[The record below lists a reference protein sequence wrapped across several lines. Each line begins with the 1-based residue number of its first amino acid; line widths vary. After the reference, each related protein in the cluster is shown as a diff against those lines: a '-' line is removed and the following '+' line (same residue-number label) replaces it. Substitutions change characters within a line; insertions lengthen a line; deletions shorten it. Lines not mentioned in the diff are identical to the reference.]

1 MSLFSAQFKN
11 INGSDTY
18 PLDQVIYRSS
28 VDNSLLEVEHDRKAL
43 ASKSP
48 EEWKNLFA
56 NRRLS
61 FKPADMSGIWSKR
74 EMVLPEIAE
83 EDIITLQ
90 EGFTPLFD
98 GSALAKEI
106 GMQKLRV
113 KLCGN
118 SHTGSFK
125 DLGMTVLV
133 SQVNSMIKNGKP
145 IKAVACASTGDTS
158 AALSAYCAKA
168 GIPSIVFLPAGKIST
183 AQLIQPISNGSI
195 VLALDTDFD
204 GCMQIVQEVTA
215 DNSIYLANSM
225 NSLRVEGQKTISAE
239 ICQQLNWH
247 VPDTI
252 IIPGGNLGNVSAL
265 AKGFDDCLAMGLI
278 SKKPRIIVAQA
289 AAANPFYQA
298 FQRDFDKLIPMKA
311 KQTLASAIQI
321 GNPVSYP
328 KAERAI
334 REYSG
339 LVVDVSEQELAD
351 AAHRG
356 DRFGLYCCPH
366 TGVALGAL
374 EKLLQNGTIA
384 KDEEVIVISTAHGLK
399 FTEFKVGYHEKS
411 LENISSAFANPVFK
425 APAKIGAVM
434 DILKKEMT
442 ARRR

>member
-1 MSLFSAQFKN
+1 MLFKKD
-11 INGSDTY
+11 NG
-18 PLDQVIYRSS
+18 R
-28 VDNSLLEVEHDRKAL
+28 
-43 ASKSP
+43 
-48 EEWKNLFA
+48 
-56 NRRLS
+56 
-61 FKPADMSGIWSKR
+61 G
-74 EMVLPEIAE
+74 
-83 EDIITLQ
+83 
-90 EGFTPLFD
+90 
-98 GSALAKEI
+98 
-106 GMQKLRV
+106 
-113 KLCGN
+113 
-118 SHTGSFK
+118 
-125 DLGMTVLV
+125 
-133 SQVNSMIKNGKP
+133 
-145 IKAVACASTGDTS
+145 
-158 AALSAYCAKA
+158 
-168 GIPSIVFLPAGKIST
+168 
-183 AQLIQPISNGSI
+183 
-195 VLALDTDFD
+195 
-204 GCMQIVQEVTA
+204 
-215 DNSIYLANSM
+215 
-225 NSLRVEGQKTISAE
+225 
-239 ICQQLNWH
+239 
-247 VPDTI
+247 
-252 IIPGGNLGNVSAL
+252 
-265 AKGFDDCLAMGLI
+265 I

-434 DILKKEMT
+434 DILKKGIT